1 MALSLVKHADG
12 KHRCSWCG
20 EHADYIAYHDDEW
33 GMPQGDDHKLFEKM
47 TLEGFQSGLSW
58 LTILRKREGFRAAF
72 KGFEIERVAR
82 FTDKDVEKLVLNADI
97 VRHRGKITSAINN
110 AQRCKELIKQ
120 EGSLAKFVWQFRPAA
135 GVRPAHW
142 SKGIAPQDIAQLA
155 QTAESLALS
164 KALKKRGFSFVGPTT
179 MYAFMQSMGMVNDH
193 LAGCHAQAVV
203 AKAQAQF
210 NKTLN

>member
-1 MALSLVKHADG
+1 MALSLIKHADG

-33 GMPQGDDHKLFEKM
+33 GMPQADDHKLFEKM

-72 KGFEIERVAR
+72 KGFEIDRVAR
-82 FTDKDVEKLVLNADI
+82 FTDKDIEKLVLNADI
-97 VRHRGKITSAINN
+97 VRHRGKIASAINN
-110 AQRCKELIKQ
+110 AQRCQELIKEQ
-120 EGSLAKFVWQFRPAA
+120 GSVANFVWQFRPKPNA
-135 GVRPAHW
+135 RPAHW
-142 SKGIAPQDIAQLA
+142 SKGISPEDISQLA
-155 QTAESLALS
+155 QTAESLELS

-193 LAGCHAQAVV
+193 LKGCHAQAVV
-203 AKAQAQF
+203 AKAQ
-210 NKTLN
+210 LVYC